1 MNEYFLITLMLGY
14 IPLIRILNGIYK
26 NTSNM
31 EKSTSQMFEK
41 MKKVDSLIEK
51 LRES

>member
-1 MNEYFLITLMLGY
+1 MNEYLLFTLLMGY
-14 IPLIRILNGIYK
+14 IPLMRILNGIHK

-31 EKSTSQMFEK
+31 EKSTSQMLDK

>member
-14 IPLIRILNGIYK
+14 IPLIRILNGIHK

-31 EKSTSQMFEK
+31 EKNTSQMLEK